1 MLSEKWTRFRV
12 GSGILK
18 RRRSGGLRVP
28 SPNNQQQRRQHQ
40 LHKQIPRKVKQN
52 PHLPRSNA
60 RTQAAD
66 EEGGVPGA
74 VEEGEVKAEAN
85 LSLLEMLDYLIYW
98 RFIITVM
105 STTLQ
110 FWKPGTLGPG
120 SSLDRTSG
128 EDDAFIPSAAPSQ
141 RDRLPIA
148 KHS

>member
-1 MLSEKWTRFRV
+1 M
-12 GSGILK
+12 
-18 RRRSGGLRVP
+18 
-28 SPNNQQQRRQHQ
+28 
-40 LHKQIPRKVKQN
+40 
-52 PHLPRSNA
+52 
-60 RTQAAD
+60 
-66 EEGGVPGA
+66 PGA